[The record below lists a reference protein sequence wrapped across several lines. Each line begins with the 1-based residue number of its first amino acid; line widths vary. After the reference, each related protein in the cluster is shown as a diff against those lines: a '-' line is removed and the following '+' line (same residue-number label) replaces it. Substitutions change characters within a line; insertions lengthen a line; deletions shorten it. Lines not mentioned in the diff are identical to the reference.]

1 MSDDDSTRAPGGDE
15 LAYPLQGNPKPRPG
29 PSAHE
34 RCPHCGT
41 IAVLEPSN
49 TLRWVCGV
57 CGRARVPIDDATIE
71 RRYAEKDALLRATTA
86 RNASRAWSVTAAAAS
101 VFAAFSFLFLALTV
115 WAASPPMVA
124 TLLAVMAALTP
135 VVLAAYAFQRAK
147 ATRAGIEPALE
158 EGWATAARDAAEGR
172 GSIDPDELA
181 TLLRIDTAFAERLL
195 ANLSTLGAVR
205 ARIDDEGSALS
216 FQADAPRARVGKK
229 TKKKPVAEEEAL
241 ADEEAAAAAADEEA
255 REDEGRR

>member
-1 MSDDDSTRAPGGDE
+1 
-15 LAYPLQGNPKPRPG
+15 
-29 PSAHE
+29 
-34 RCPHCGT
+34 
-41 IAVLEPSN
+41 
-49 TLRWVCGV
+49 
-57 CGRARVPIDDATIE
+57 
-71 RRYAEKDALLRATTA
+71 
-86 RNASRAWSVTAAAAS
+86 
-101 VFAAFSFLFLALTV
+101 
-115 WAASPPMVA
+115 MVA

-229 TKKKPVAEEEAL
+229 KKKPADEESAL